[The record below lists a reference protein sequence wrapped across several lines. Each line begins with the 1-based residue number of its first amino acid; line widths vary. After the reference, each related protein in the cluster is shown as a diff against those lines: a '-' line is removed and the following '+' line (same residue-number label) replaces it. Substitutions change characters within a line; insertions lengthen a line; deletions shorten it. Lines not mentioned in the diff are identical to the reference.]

1 VFFASIVYDTQPNR
15 IFRSGLRS
23 CTRQGPRVQ
32 GLTPCWT
39 VKSDVIPEI
48 VRSEPHNCPIC
59 SMLVA
64 VELRTRATETE
75 WK

>member
-1 VFFASIVYDTQPNR
+1 
-15 IFRSGLRS
+15 
-23 CTRQGPRVQ
+23 
-32 GLTPCWT
+32 

-59 SMLVA
+59 GMLVA

-75 WK
+75 WEIVLRLRTRGRRSKRRAVRNSDLVHAHPAFV